1 MCTTPATG
9 LIEPCSPTNR
19 RREATRRA
27 TARATSPV
35 HPRYSARPRRAACSS
50 PADRWECSR
59 PRGSRLRYVSAT
71 RIIQGLMATGGWD
84 PAFIIARRRYLMRH
98 PEG

>member
-9 LIEPCSPTNR
+9 LIEPLLADQPAQGSNPPCHRQGHQPRSGALLGTPT
-19 RREATRRA
+19 TRRMQF
-27 TARATSPV
+27 
-35 HPRYSARPRRAACSS
+35 PRRPLGVLA
-50 PADRWECSR
+50 